1 MSELL
6 STALVTGGSRGIG
19 RAVAQTLAAAGYQIF
34 LTYVSKPDE
43 AEQTARAIL
52 AAGGRAR
59 AFRLDVGD
67 SESVAAFFRDEVRER
82 VELAVLVNNAGITKD
97 GLMLRMKDEDFDRVL
112 GINLRGAF
120 LCLRE
125 AAKIM
130 SKQRYGRII
139 NISSVVGQMG
149 NAGQVNYS
157 AAKAGLIGMT
167 KSAAKE
173 LASRSITVNAVA
185 PGFIETDMTAALSD
199 EARDAYAK
207 AIQLGRLG
215 SAQDVADAVAFLASD
230 KASYITGQILAVNGG
245 LTANPSNS
253 GLLDG
258 TCLLKKKSNRSSR
271 ISSAYLKKK

>member
-19 RAVAQTLAAAGYQIF
+19 RAVARTLADAGYQVF
-34 LTYVSKPDE
+34 LTYISKPEE
-43 AEQTARAIL
+43 AEQTVRDITE
-52 AAGGRAR
+52 AGGVAR

-67 SESVAAFFRDEVRER
+67 SDSVTALFRDEIRDKVD
-82 VELAVLVNNAGITKD
+82 LAVLVNNAGITKD
-97 GLMLRMKDEDFDRVL
+97 GLMLRMKDDDFDKVVA
-112 GINLRGAF
+112 INLRGAF

-130 SKQRYGRII
+130 TRQRHGRII

-149 NAGQVNYS
+149 NAGQINYS

-173 LASRSITVNAVA
+173 LAPRSVTVNAVA
-185 PGFIETDMTAALSD
+185 PVFIETDMTAALSE

-207 AIQLGRLG
+207 AIPLGRLG

-230 KASYITGQILAVNGG
+230 KASYITGQVLAVNGG
-245 LTANPSNS
+245 LY
-253 GLLDG
+253 
-258 TCLLKKKSNRSSR
+258 C
-271 ISSAYLKKK
+271 

>member
-19 RAVAQTLAAAGYQIF
+19 RAVAHTLAAAGHQVF
-34 LTYVSKPDE
+34 LTYVSKPED
-43 AEQTARAIL
+43 AEQTVRAITER
-52 AAGGRAR
+52 GGRAR
-59 AFRLDVGD
+59 AFRMDVGD
-67 SESVAAFFRDEVRER
+67 SDAVSAFFRDEVRDK

-112 GINLRGAF
+112 GVNLRGAF

-130 SKQRYGRII
+130 SKQRHGRIV

-149 NAGQVNYS
+149 NAGQINYS
-157 AAKAGLIGMT
+157 AAKAGLIGLT
-167 KSAAKE
+167 KSAARE
-173 LASRSITVNAVA
+173 LAPRSITVNAVA

-199 EARDAYAK
+199 ESRDAYAK
-207 AIQLGRLG
+207 AIPLGRLG

-245 LTANPSNS
+245 LY
-253 GLLDG
+253 
-258 TCLLKKKSNRSSR
+258 C
-271 ISSAYLKKK
+271 

>member
-19 RAVAQTLAAAGYQIF
+19 RAVARTLADAGYQVF
-34 LTYVSKPDE
+34 LTYISKPEE
-43 AEQTARAIL
+43 AEQTVRDITE
-52 AAGGRAR
+52 AGGVAR

-67 SESVAAFFRDEVRER
+67 SDSVAALFRDEIRDKVD
-82 VELAVLVNNAGITKD
+82 LAVLVNNAGITKD
-97 GLMLRMKDEDFDRVL
+97 GLMLRMKDDDFDKVVA
-112 GINLRGAF
+112 INLRGAF

-130 SKQRYGRII
+130 TRQRHGRII

-173 LASRSITVNAVA
+173 LAPRSVTVNAVA
-185 PGFIETDMTAALSD
+185 PGFIETDMTAALSE

-207 AIQLGRLG
+207 AIPLGRLG

-230 KASYITGQILAVNGG
+230 KASYITGQVLAVNGG
-245 LTANPSNS
+245 LY
-253 GLLDG
+253 
-258 TCLLKKKSNRSSR
+258 C
-271 ISSAYLKKK
+271 